1 MKKVLFLSLAVLAG
15 IPCLAMAE
23 EPARTARGLTE
34 SEQLGITAGTALA
47 CNVGSQ
53 LDDFELIAS
62 RIMANK
68 SVTAAEEKQS
78 YQTYAEAKLK
88 AYKEQKATPQLSCG
102 QVRDSFSRLPIFRSI
117 VYADGS
123 VKMYD
128 GSMLYPRRSVQQPAP
143 SKKR

>member
-1 MKKVLFLSLAVLAG
+1 MKKNMFILLTVMMMSVVFSVQAQ
-15 IPCLAMAE
+15 

-34 SEQLGITAGTALA
+34 SEQLGITAGAALA
-47 CNVGSQ
+47 CNVGAQ

-68 SVTAAEEKQS
+68 SVTAAEERQN

-88 AYKEQKATPQLSCG
+88 AYKEQKENPQLSCG
-102 QVRDSFSRLPIFRSI
+102 QVLDSFSRLPIFRSV

-128 GSMLYPRRSVQQPAP
+128 GSMLYPRRPVAQPTAQ
-143 SKKR
+143 K